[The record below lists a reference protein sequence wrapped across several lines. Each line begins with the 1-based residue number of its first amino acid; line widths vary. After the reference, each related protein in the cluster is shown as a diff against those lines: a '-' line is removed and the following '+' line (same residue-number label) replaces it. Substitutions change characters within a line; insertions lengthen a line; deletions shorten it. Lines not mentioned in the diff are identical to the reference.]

1 MIESTFSPLNTN
13 ILGEMR
19 PKATT
24 FSFWADRTAFI
35 CGAELVLSLLT
46 VEEWVELD
54 VTPVGKY
61 CQSHPQVRKAHKSIN
76 TLRNE

>member
-1 MIESTFSPLNTN
+1 MIESTFSPPNTN

-35 CGAELVLSLLT
+35 CDPELVLSLLT
-46 VEEWVELD
+46 VGEWVELD
-54 VTPVGKY
+54 VTPIGKY
-61 CQSHPQVRKAHKSIN
+61 CESTHK
-76 TLRNE
+76 